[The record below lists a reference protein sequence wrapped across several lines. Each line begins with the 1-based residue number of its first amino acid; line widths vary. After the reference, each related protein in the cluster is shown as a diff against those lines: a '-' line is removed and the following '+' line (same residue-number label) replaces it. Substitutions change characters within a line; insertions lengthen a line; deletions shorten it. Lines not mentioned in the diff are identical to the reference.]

1 MPNHTL
7 YQPMNVST
15 ASIHHYTAPAQQS
28 IHSAYIST
36 GQTLHL
42 TPAVPETFN
51 PQPPPP
57 APSIEHNQNQNP
69 ESESVPVIVNL
80 EPDPSIEPTFPEES
94 YEYYKEIERFLL
106 SEEYPPGVSENYKKH
121 LRKRA
126 QHYTVCTWKTHY

>member
-1 MPNHTL
+1 
-7 YQPMNVST
+7 MNVSA

-42 TPAVPETFN
+42 TPTVPESFN

-57 APSIEHNQNQNP
+57 ATSIEHAQN
-69 ESESVPVIVNL
+69 SESDSVIVNL
-80 EPDPSIEPTFPEES
+80 EPDPSIEPTFPEDS
-94 YEYYKEIERFLL
+94 YEYYKEIQCFLL
-106 SEEYPPGVSENYKKH
+106 SEEYPQGVSENYKKH

-126 QHYTVCTWKTHY
+126 QHYTVYSICKI